1 MVSKY
6 CMGNAENVHI
16 KIVFILS
23 SGISFDILLKIRLI
37 KREKILALTHNNI
50 LLQAYSFN

>member
-37 KREKILALTHNNI
+37 KGKILGLTHNNI
-50 LLQAYSFN
+50 